1 VRIELT
7 AGPDAGRHV
16 ELAAGTHLLGRAPHC
31 ELRIDDPALEAHHLL
46 IDVSEGGVVGVT
58 QLAGRAPVVLDGLCS
73 DGRATVGRIVEIG
86 ESRLEL
92 VTEAAVEEVPAP
104 PPPPVALVDCTDPV
118 QALCDAARIRRAVYM
133 RRSRDAVSLG
143 VGTVRLPIELV
154 DGEVANALPL
164 ELHALLARAEWHDGL
179 PVLLN
184 ADRHTV
190 IGLVDDLPDQPRARA
205 IARSITHQTAN
216 GVHLV
221 IGGPGDPDLEACDG
235 LLEVGARWR
244 ARWTPDV
251 DRPVDF
257 VRLHAAG
264 RAGQSGCSS
273 PSR

>member
-31 ELRIDDPALEAHHLL
+31 DLRIDDPALEAHHLL
-46 IDVSEGGVVGVT
+46 IDVSEDGVVGVT
-58 QLAGRAPVVLDGLCS
+58 QLAGRAPVVLDGLCY

-92 VTEAAVEEVPAP
+92 VTEAPVEDVPA
-104 PPPPVALVDCTDPV
+104 PPPPVALVDCADPV

-164 ELHALLARAEWHDGL
+164 ELHALSARAEWHDGL
-179 PVLLN
+179 PVLLD

-190 IGLVDDLPDQPRARA
+190 IGLVDDFPGQPRARA
-205 IARSITHQTAN
+205 IARSITHQGAN
-216 GVHLV
+216 EVHLV